1 MDLGSWMRPGLRGA
15 VGLWSVEVRTH
26 TWLSGSGR
34 EGSWW
39 RCSAERWL
47 LGMEAGLGGRAAAGT
62 AGEAANPPALLGLQ
76 VADVGR
82 LWAEDPAC
90 RWLGRCS
97 DPCPPPEGCRRP
109 GPSGRRA
116 VTLPVRWSGGGL
128 REGSAPLCG
137 PKAGS
142 LDFMGERSAY
152 QRLTGA
158 EEEPQ
163 VKGQPDSRDP
173 VVCR

>member
-1 MDLGSWMRPGLRGA
+1 M
-15 VGLWSVEVRTH
+15 GLWSVKVRTH

-47 LGMEAGLGGRAAAGT
+47 LGMEARHGIGGRAAAGT
-62 AGEAANPPALLGLQ
+62 AGEAATNLLCSGCRWQ
-76 VADVGR
+76 MWGACG
-82 LWAEDPAC
+82 AEDPAFPWP
-90 RWLGRCS
+90 RRYNG
-97 DPCPPPEGCRRP
+97 PCPPSGGCRRP

-128 REGSAPLCG
+128 REGSAPLSG

-142 LDFMGERSAY
+142 LDFVGERSAY

-158 EEEPQ
+158 KEEPQ

-173 VVCR
+173 EVCW